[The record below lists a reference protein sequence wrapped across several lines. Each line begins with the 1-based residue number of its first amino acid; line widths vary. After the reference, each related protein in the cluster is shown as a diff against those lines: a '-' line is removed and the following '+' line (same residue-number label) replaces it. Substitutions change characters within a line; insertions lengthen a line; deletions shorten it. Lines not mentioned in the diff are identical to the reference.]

1 MLAAPSRRGRLGT
14 GFRRCCAP
22 TAPAD
27 VHPGRL
33 KVLAITAHL
42 SKPHPTLTRASRH
55 AQELSTSGIRPVV
68 EHSWVWLARRYKL
81 VARTEVYLNNFF
93 PLDWLKE
100 GVCSPPPSPRRAL
113 CMCKSCPWPQ
123 MICLHFIINAELDL
137 RQIPKGDFL
146 NRCCRSLVSY
156 LSNKFQSASRC
167 FCHCNQ
173 RRMLFSSS
181 NYKARATQGKFIL
194 FKSVLVSP
202 NSLLC
207 H

>member
-1 MLAAPSRRGRLGT
+1 MSLGCLEAL
-14 GFRRCCAP
+14 GI
-22 TAPAD
+22 TAPL
-27 VHPGRL
+27 R
-33 KVLAITAHL
+33 
-42 SKPHPTLTRASRH
+42 RASSWAGGSPARSVPSWLMQG
-55 AQELSTSGIRPVV
+55 A
-68 EHSWVWLARRYKL
+68 HSQ
-81 VARTEVYLNNFF
+81 
-93 PLDWLKE
+93 
-100 GVCSPPPSPRRAL
+100 SPCRDSL
-113 CMCKSCPWPQ
+113 MCKSRPWPQ
-123 MICLHFIINAELDL
+123 MICLHFIINAELDS
-137 RQIPKGDFL
+137 RQIAKDDFL

-173 RRMLFSSS
+173 RRMLFGSS

>member
-1 MLAAPSRRGRLGT
+1 MAA
-14 GFRRCCAP
+14 
-22 TAPAD
+22 
-27 VHPGRL
+27 
-33 KVLAITAHL
+33 
-42 SKPHPTLTRASRH
+42 RASRGGRD
-55 AQELSTSGIRPVV
+55 LSTAGIRPMV
-68 EHSWVWLARRYKL
+68 ERSWISLARRYKL
-81 VARTEVYLNNFF
+81 VARMEVYLNILF
-93 PLDWLKE
+93 PLDWCKE
-100 GVCSPPPSPRRAL
+100 GACSPPPSPRRAL
-113 CMCKSCPWPQ
+113 SMCKSCPWPP
-123 MICLHFIINAELDL
+123 MICLHFIINAELDW
-137 RQIPKGDFL
+137 RQIPKDDFL

-173 RRMLFSSS
+173 RRMLFGSS